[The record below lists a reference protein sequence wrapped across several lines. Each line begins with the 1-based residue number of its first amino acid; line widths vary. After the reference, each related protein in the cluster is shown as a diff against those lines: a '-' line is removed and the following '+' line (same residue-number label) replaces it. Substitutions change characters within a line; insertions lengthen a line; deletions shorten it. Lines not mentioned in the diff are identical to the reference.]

1 MLRVDYEA
9 LAAGSKTLLDQGDT
23 FEQCIDTMKQVIEGL
38 PDVWEADT
46 SDRYVQ
52 QFMEAEPGLREV
64 RQMIEDMANQIA
76 DHAGAAFFMKTR
88 LTAPHNQRIGD
99 HKRHKYANLIR
110 RAWEP

>member
-9 LAAGSKTLLDQGDT
+9 LAAGSKTLLDQGDI

-46 SDRYVQ
+46 SDKYVQ

-64 RQMIEDMANQIA
+64 RQMIEDVAYQMQKISDIFAQA
-76 DHAGAAFFMKTR
+76 HAVEAGRMVT
-88 LTAPHNQRIGD
+88 Q
-99 HKRHKYANLIR
+99 Y
-110 RAWEP
+110 